1 MRTRNTNLR
10 AAALAIWTVWISM
23 LFAAQALA
31 VVTDDYK
38 LGPGDL
44 VRISVFG
51 APELAT
57 EARVAQSGTIT
68 CPLVGSVPIAGLSTA
83 DAEALLAKRYI
94 DGGYVRQ
101 PQISMLVVE
110 FQSQKISVLGHVNK
124 PGQYPLRATSNVLDV
139 LADAGGVVAQ
149 TAGDHATLMRKDGT
163 SAEIDL
169 QLLFQGDPQQNV
181 PVRGGDRLVVPRA
194 EQFYIYGQVQKPGM
208 YRLEP
213 NMTLSRAI
221 SAGGGLT
228 PRGTERRA
236 IVKRRDAKGKEDS
249 FSVRAT
255 DVIGPDDVLYIKES
269 LF

>member
-1 MRTRNTNLR
+1 MLIRRQNWRT
-10 AAALAIWTVWISM
+10 AALM
-23 LFAAQALA
+23 LWLSAFIAANAFA
-31 VVTDDYK
+31 VTDDYR
-38 LGPGDL
+38 LGAGDL

-57 EARVAQSGTIT
+57 EARVAQSGAIT
-68 CPLVGSVPIAGLSTA
+68 CPLIGSIAVAGLSTA
-83 DAEALLAKRYI
+83 EAETLLAKRYL
-94 DGGYVRQ
+94 DGGYVRK
-101 PQISMLVVE
+101 PQISLLVVE

-139 LADAGGVVAQ
+139 LADAGGVIAQ
-149 TAGDHATLMRKDGT
+149 TAGDHATLMRKDG
-163 SAEIDL
+163 SSVEIDM
-169 QLLFQGDPQQNV
+169 QLLFQGDPVQNV

-221 SAGGGLT
+221 SASGGLT

-236 IVKRRDAKGKEDS
+236 IVKRRDTAGKEES
-249 FSVRAT
+249 YAMRTT
-255 DVIGPDDVLYIKES
+255 DVVRPDDVLYIKES

>member
-1 MRTRNTNLR
+1 MRTDIRTSSIL
-10 AAALAIWTVWISM
+10 AFWLSVLFAWAALAAS
-23 LFAAQALA
+23 
-31 VVTDDYK
+31 DDYQ

-44 VRISVFG
+44 VKITVFG

-68 CPLVGSVPIAGLSTA
+68 CPLIGSVTVAGLSTA
-83 DAEALLAKRYI
+83 GTEALLAKRYVE
-94 DGGYVRQ
+94 GGYLRQ
-101 PQISMLVVE
+101 PQISLLVVE

-124 PGQYPLRATSNVLDV
+124 PGQYPLRATSNVMDV
-139 LADAGGVVAQ
+139 LADAGGVIAQ

-163 SAEIDL
+163 SAEINL
-169 QLLFQGDPQQNV
+169 QRLFEGDPKHNM

-236 IVKRRDAKGKEDS
+236 IVKRRDANGNEGN
-249 FSVRAT
+249 FSLRTA
-255 DVIGPDDVLYIKES
+255 DLIQADDVLYIKES

>member
-1 MRTRNTNLR
+1 
-10 AAALAIWTVWISM
+10 
-23 LFAAQALA
+23 
-31 VVTDDYK
+31 
-38 LGPGDL
+38 
-44 VRISVFG
+44 
-51 APELAT
+51 
-57 EARVAQSGTIT
+57 
-68 CPLVGSVPIAGLSTA
+68 
-83 DAEALLAKRYI
+83 LLAKRYV

-110 FQSQKISVLGHVNK
+110 FQSQKISVLGHVTK

-139 LADAGGVVAQ
+139 LADAGGVIAQ
-149 TAGDHATLMRKDGT
+149 TASDHATLMRKDG
-163 SAEIDL
+163 SSVQVDL

-181 PVRGGDRLVVPRA
+181 PISGGDRLVVPRA

-221 SAGGGLT
+221 SASGGLT

-236 IVKRRDAKGKEDS
+236 IVKRRDASGKENS
-249 FSVRAT
+249 YSVRAT
-255 DVIGPDDVLYIKES
+255 DTIRPDDVVYIKES

>member
-1 MRTRNTNLR
+1 MRTKSILALWSSLLLVWCLPG
-10 AAALAIWTVWISM
+10 AAS
-23 LFAAQALA
+23 AAS
-31 VVTDDYK
+31 DDYQ
-38 LGPGDL
+38 LGAGDL
-44 VRISVFG
+44 VKITVFG

-68 CPLVGSVPIAGLSTA
+68 CPLVGSVQVAGLTTA
-83 DAEALLAKRYI
+83 GAESLLAKRYVE
-94 DGGYVRQ
+94 GGYLRQ
-101 PQISMLVVE
+101 PQISLLVVE

-124 PGQYPLRATSNVLDV
+124 PGQYPLRATSNVMDV
-139 LADAGGVVAQ
+139 LADAGGVIAQ

-169 QLLFQGDPQQNV
+169 RRLFEGDPQQNV

-236 IVKRRDAKGKEDS
+236 VVKRRDAAGKEEDY
-249 FSVRAT
+249 SVRAT
-255 DVIGPDDVLYIKES
+255 DLIRADDVLYIKES

>member
-1 MRTRNTNLR
+1 MRTNLK
-10 AAALAIWTVWISM
+10 LLIWLSM
-23 LFAAQALA
+23 LFTCLSARQLLAAP
-31 VVTDDYK
+31 DDYQ
-38 LGPGDL
+38 LGAGDL

-57 EARVAQSGTIT
+57 EARIAQSGTIT
-68 CPLVGSVPIAGLSTA
+68 CPLIGSVAVAGLATA
-83 DAEALLAKRYI
+83 DAESLLAKRYV
-94 DGGYVRQ
+94 DGGFLRQ
-101 PQISMLVVE
+101 PQISLLVVE

-124 PGQYPLRATSNVLDV
+124 PGQYPLRATSNVMDV
-139 LADAGGVVAQ
+139 LADAGGVIAQ

-169 QLLFQGDPQQNV
+169 QRLFQGEPQQNM

-236 IVKRRDAKGKEDS
+236 VVKRRDAKGQEGDYS
-249 FSVRAT
+249 LRAT
-255 DVIGPDDVLYIKES
+255 DLIKPDDVLYIKES

>member
-1 MRTRNTNLR
+1 MRTSNLTLRN
-10 AAALAIWTVWISM
+10 AALAFLTWIC
-23 LFAAQALA
+23 LGAQALA
-31 VVTDDYK
+31 GSDDYQ
-38 LGPGDL
+38 LGAGDL

-57 EARVAQSGTIT
+57 EARVAQSGSIT
-68 CPLVGSVPIAGLSTA
+68 CPLIGSITVAGLATSE
-83 DAEALLAKRYI
+83 AESLLAKRYVE
-94 DGGYVRQ
+94 GGFLRQ
-101 PQISMLVVE
+101 PQISMLVME

-124 PGQYPLRATSNVLDV
+124 PGQYPLRATSNVMDV
-139 LADAGGVVAQ
+139 LADAGGVIAQ

-163 SAEIDL
+163 STEIDL
-169 QLLFQGDPQQNV
+169 QMLFQGDPQQNM

-194 EQFYIYGQVQKPGM
+194 QQFYIYGQVQKPGM

-236 IVKRRDAKGKEDS
+236 LVKRRDAKGKEDS
-249 FSVRAT
+249 YSVRAT
-255 DVIGPDDVLYIKES
+255 DTIQPDDVLYIKES

>member
-1 MRTRNTNLR
+1 MRTRTMNGWRT
-10 AAALAIWTVWISM
+10 AALTLWLSV
-23 LFAAQALA
+23 LCLAQAWA
-31 VVTDDYK
+31 APDDYK
-38 LGPGDL
+38 LGAGDL

-68 CPLVGSVPIAGLSTA
+68 CPLIGSIAVAGLSTA
-83 DAEALLAKRYI
+83 EAESALAKRYV
-94 DGGYVRQ
+94 DGGFVRQ

-110 FQSQKISVLGHVNK
+110 FQSQKIAVLGHVNK

-139 LADAGGVVAQ
+139 LADAGGVIAQ
-149 TAGDHATLMRKDGT
+149 TAGDHATLMRKDG
-163 SAEIDL
+163 SSMEIDL
-169 QLLFQGDPQQNV
+169 QMLFQGDPQQNV

-236 IVKRRDAKGKEDS
+236 IVKRRDASGKEDS
-249 FSVRAT
+249 YSIRAT
-255 DVIGPDDVLYIKES
+255 DVLRADDVLYIKES

>member
-1 MRTRNTNLR
+1 MRTDIKSWR
-10 AAALAIWTVWISM
+10 AAALALCLGILCAARS
-23 LFAAQALA
+23 FAGTDG
-31 VVTDDYK
+31 VSDDYQ
-38 LGPGDL
+38 LGAGDL
-44 VRISVFG
+44 LKISVFG

-57 EARVAQSGTIT
+57 DARVAQSGTIT
-68 CPLVGSVPIAGLSTA
+68 CPLIGSVSVAGLSTA
-83 DAEALLAKRYI
+83 DAEALLAKRYV
-94 DGGYVRQ
+94 DGGFLRQ
-101 PQISMLVVE
+101 PQISVLVVE

-124 PGQYPLRATSNVLDV
+124 PGQYPLRATSNIMDV
-139 LADAGGVVAQ
+139 LADAGGIVAQ

-169 QLLFQGDPQQNV
+169 QQLFQGDPQQNMQ
-181 PVRGGDRLVVPRA
+181 VRGGDRLVVPRA

-236 IVKRRDAKGKEDS
+236 TVKRRSPEGKEDS
-249 FSVRAT
+249 YSLRPT
-255 DVIGPDDVLYIKES
+255 DPIRPDDVLYIRES